1 MTGGTAVVDVV
12 VDGVPLQFTGD
23 GYHDAN
29 WAPEPLNN
37 IVSTWYFGS
46 GQVGPYDFSYVSAT
60 PVSTNSPSPL
70 TLNTGY
76 LSIDGVILQN
86 QCSVE
91 GTKTNDISMITPYGS
106 VEDNG
111 LTVPAGYVLEFVLGD
126 GETYSFNLSSS
137 GQNPDQSIYH
147 RWVGTTVGGN
157 VANEEQLE
165 GSTVFEWLNP
175 GLVVYTP

>member
-1 MTGGTAVVDVV
+1 MDVV
-12 VDGVPLQFTGD
+12 VDGIPLQFTGD

-91 GTKTNDISMITPYGS
+91 GTKTKDISTITPYGS

-111 LTVPAGYVLEFVLGD
+111 LTIPAGYVLEFVLGD

-147 RWVGTTVGGN
+147 RWVGTVVGGN
-157 VANEEQLE
+157 VASEEQLE